1 MTSHSHTHRVH
12 PGGSDR
18 GMCSVEEGVRH
29 EGEYSVQRNS
39 AHKRKPV
46 YVPDIHFSA
55 KEQKETEEQEKKD
68 RAEEVGVV
76 HYVLIDPGEGV
87 EHSESLNFDVPEIY
101 TQLLQ

>member
-1 MTSHSHTHRVH
+1 
-12 PGGSDR
+12 
-18 GMCSVEEGVRH
+18 
-29 EGEYSVQRNS
+29 VQRNS

-87 EHSESLNFDVPEIY
+87 EHSESLHR
-101 TQLLQ
+101 QLELYKDSAQAFRNQFKTFS